1 MKAFEALNLLLL
13 NTHHRSCVVYIVRA
27 TAATVML
34 YQDHISI
41 SWFAHAAAMLATAGA
56 EVLASWMSIV
66 MVFARCFVP
75 PLPAVLLHSHVRCQ
89 E

>member
-1 MKAFEALNLLLL
+1 MLS
-13 NTHHRSCVVYIVRA
+13 THSCVIYLVRA

-41 SWFAHAAAMLATAGA
+41 SWFAQAAAMLATAGA
-56 EVLASWMSIV
+56 EVLAKWMSIV
-66 MVFARCFVP
+66 MEFASCFVP
-75 PLPAVLLHSHVRCQ
+75 PLPAVLLHLHVHCH